1 MDLRLKHPFSM
12 CVSGPS
18 QAGKSQWVLRLLR
31 NLSGMVTVLPKR
43 VIYCYGEWQPLLD
56 QLPSYVT
63 LHQGLPDVEELKK
76 FQEPQLVVLDDMMDE
91 CSRSPVLNA
100 LFTKYVH
107 HYCMSVIFLVQ
118 NIFYSKTKT
127 ARVNTNYMVLFKSPA
142 DKLQIAT
149 LARQLYPNRGKSF
162 LRAYEDAT
170 SEPYSYL
177 LVDLTQGT
185 QEEMRLR
192 SKVFPDE
199 YTVVYMVK

>member
-18 QAGKSQWVLRLLR
+18 QAGKSQWVLRLLQ
-31 NLSGMVTVLPKR
+31 NLPRMVTVLPKR
-43 VIYCYGEWQPLLD
+43 VLYCYGEWQPMFE
-56 QLPSYVT
+56 QLPSNVT
-63 LHQGLPDVEELKK
+63 LHEGLPDVKELKE

-91 CSRSPVLNA
+91 CSRSPLLNA

-107 HYCMSVIFLVQ
+107 HYSMSVIFLVQ

-127 ARVNTNYMVLFKSPA
+127 ARINTNYMVLFKSPA
-142 DKLQIAT
+142 DKLQIAA
-149 LARQLYPNRGKSF
+149 LARQLYPTKSKDF
-162 LRAYEDAT
+162 LTAYEDAI

-177 LVDLTQGT
+177 LVDLTQAT
-185 QEEMRLR
+185 PNELRLR

-199 YTVVYMVK
+199 YTVVYVLK